1 METVSSSRDVSGF
14 RRDHEKASAE
24 GVKEAVIKTAESPPL
39 IRHSLHQITG
49 RMVSAHFNGR
59 AGSGLG
65 AAG

>member
-1 METVSSSRDVSGF
+1 MVLSVSSSRDVLGF

-24 GVKEAVIKTAESPPL
+24 EALIKTAGSPPL
-39 IRHSLHQITG
+39 IRHSLHEITG